1 MTSLGGPGV
10 PCSAMRVRRLAA
22 GELEGDERSRTEAH
36 VEGCA
41 RCQATLREL
50 EAERADL
57 ARVLP
62 FPAFAAGVADRLA
75 APPVPLRRPAPSLAL
90 RLAPLAL
97 AAGLAA
103 VVAVPLL
110 RELRDRRDDLSAGIR
125 TKGGATAELHVSSPA
140 GARALG
146 PGEPVPAGASM
157 RVALGPAG
165 HTHAA
170 VALVDRDGPALV
182 YAGPAVKGPLPGA
195 FEWTGEGDGELVVV
209 LDDRPIDG
217 AALVARLGASGVGA
231 AAPDAEAEVLIVPL
245 TRGPR

>member
-10 PCSAMRVRRLAA
+10 PCSAMRIRRLAA
-22 GELEGDERSRTEAH
+22 GELQGDERTRAEAH
-36 VEGCA
+36 LEGCA
-41 RCQATLREL
+41 RCQATLRVL
-50 EAERADL
+50 EAERVDL
-57 ARVLP
+57 ARALP
-62 FPAFAAGVADRLA
+62 FPAFAAGVADHLA
-75 APPVPLRRPAPSLAL
+75 APAPRPRTAPRLAL

-103 VVAVPLL
+103 VVAVPLV
-110 RELRDRRDDLSAGIR
+110 RELRDRRDDPAPGIR
-125 TKGGATAELHVSSPA
+125 TKGGATAELHVSSAA
-140 GARALG
+140 GARALA
-146 PGEPVPAGASM
+146 PGEPVPAGASL

-217 AALVARLGASGVGA
+217 AALVSRLGASGVGA
-231 AAPDAEAEVLIVPL
+231 AAPDREAEVLVVPL
-245 TRGPR
+245 TRGRR